1 MVAKIGRGTNIYGA
15 LLYNHSKVLNNNGEI
30 LHLHHMKET
39 ADGNYTAMQLLTS
52 FAPYLLANK
61 NTEKTALHISLN
73 PDPKDSTS
81 DEEYIKI
88 AEEYMQKL
96 GYGEQPYV
104 VFKHTDIERT
114 HIHIVS
120 TTVDCKGIKIPD
132 SFEKKRSMDICRE
145 LETRFNLSPATEK
158 QFFESSIPLNP
169 VHYTTGSI
177 KAQIASIVRHL
188 PKHYQ
193 FQTLGSY
200 NALLSLFNVTS
211 EHIKKEYRGEIKEG
225 LVYFAIDENG
235 NKVSNPF
242 KSSLFGKQAG
252 LRELRAH
259 FDKSKENSSSAK
271 SSITE
276 IVHQAM
282 QLNSNEMTFKD
293 YLIQHGINTVIRRNE
308 QDRIYG
314 ITFVDH
320 NTRNVFNGSQLG
332 KQFSANIFHELFS
345 THSLK
350 PSNNKK
356 AQPHPLNQPNST
368 NNASP
373 SDNLHPF
380 FDFMVNLSNIDGFGL
395 LNSLLIGTYAEDPEE
410 QAFEFSMKKKR
421 KKRPT

>member
-1 MVAKIGRGTNIYGA
+1 MVAKIGRGNNIYGA
-15 LLYNHSKVLNNNGEI
+15 LLYNQGKVLNNNGEI
-30 LHLHHMKET
+30 LHLNQMKET

-73 PDPKDSTS
+73 PDPKDSIA
-81 DEEYIKI
+81 DEDYIKI
-88 AEEYMQKL
+88 AKEYMQKL

-120 TTVDCKGIKIPD
+120 TTVDCKGVKISD
-132 SFEKKRSMDICRE
+132 SFEKKKSMEICRE
-145 LETRFNLSPATEK
+145 LETKFNLSHATEK
-158 QFFESSIPLNP
+158 QFYESSIPFNP
-169 VHYTTGSI
+169 VNYTTGNI
-177 KAQIASIVRHL
+177 KAQIASIVRYL
-188 PKHYQ
+188 PKSYQ
-193 FQTLGSY
+193 FQTMGSY
-200 NALLSLFNVTS
+200 NALLSLFNITS

-225 LVYFAIDENG
+225 LVYFATDKNG

-252 LRELRAH
+252 LKELRAH
-259 FDKSKENSSSAK
+259 FDKSRENSASSK

-276 IVHQAM
+276 VILQAM
-282 QLNSNEMTFKD
+282 QLNSNEMTFKS

-308 QDRIYG
+308 EDRIYG
-314 ITFVDH
+314 ITFIDH

-332 KQFSANIFHELFS
+332 KQFSANIFQELFS

-350 PSNNKK
+350 PSKNKK
-356 AQPHPLNQPNST
+356 AQPIPLNQANSPSS
-368 NNASP
+368 ASP
-373 SDNLHPF
+373 LDNLHPF

-395 LNSLLIGTYAEDPEE
+395 LNSLLIGTYSEDPEE
-410 QAFEFSMKKKR
+410 QAFEYSMKKKR
-421 KKRPT
+421 KKRPN